1 MVQTK
6 LCVVTHT
13 FLPHVGGIERVVYEQ
28 SKRLLQKRFELKV
41 LTNRIATAKQYNYDG
56 ISVRCYDS
64 LSIGF
69 RLGIPYPVL
78 NLTSY
83 KPFLELVKSS
93 DLIHAHGHPYLS
105 SFVAAKLAKKYSK
118 PFVLTQ
124 HNTFIEY
131 GSFWDTVERLNDL
144 VVGKAVLK
152 QADKIIVVSKDLVLH
167 DSMEHILDSE
177 KYTLKPVAPNQK
189 SIAGVRN
196 LDPDIFVIDGTDSG
210 ENVLSVCQTIR
221 TFSGNPILVLAAN
234 SKPELVEK
242 VLDAGADE
250 FLLKPV
256 SGKILAA
263 YLNNLTRR
271 ARAEN
276 DAALILTSGN
286 DGQNQ
291 SSRLLTY

>member
-1 MVQTK
+1 M
-6 LCVVTHT
+6 
-13 FLPHVGGIERVVYEQ
+13 
-28 SKRLLQKRFELKV
+28 
-41 LTNRIATAKQYNYDG
+41 
-56 ISVRCYDS
+56 
-64 LSIGF
+64 
-69 RLGIPYPVL
+69 LGNEEIV
-78 NLTSY
+78 
-83 KPFLELVKSS
+83 
-93 DLIHAHGHPYLS
+93 
-105 SFVAAKLAKKYSK
+105 
-118 PFVLTQ
+118 
-124 HNTFIEY
+124 
-131 GSFWDTVERLNDL
+131 
-144 VVGKAVLK
+144 
-152 QADKIIVVSKDLVLH
+152 KIIVVSKDLVLH
-167 DSMEHILDSE
+167 DSMEHILDSD
-177 KYTLKPVAPNQK
+177 KYSLKPIIPNHK

-221 TFSGNPILVLAAN
+221 TYSGKPILVLAAN

-256 SGKILAA
+256 SGKILTA

-286 DGQNQ
+286 NSQTQ